1 VKIKFLA
8 DVNVEKAVVEY
19 LLEKKYDTKWIPEY
33 NCEMPDD
40 ELLHWANIENRVI
53 ITNDKD
59 FGELIFLQKKIS
71 TGIILFRVREQR
83 AENKVN
89 LIKHLLENFSE
100 KILNH
105 FIVITGEKIRI
116 IPLEVAK

>member
-1 VKIKFLA
+1 MKIKFLA

-33 NCEMPDD
+33 NCEMLDD

-53 ITNDKD
+53 LTNDKD

-71 TGIILFRVREQR
+71 TGIILFRVREQ
-83 AENKVN
+83 
-89 LIKHLLENFSE
+89 
-100 KILNH
+100 
-105 FIVITGEKIRI
+105 
-116 IPLEVAK
+116 

>member
-1 VKIKFLA
+1 ML
-8 DVNVEKAVVEY
+8 
-19 LLEKKYDTKWIPEY
+19 
-33 NCEMPDD
+33 DD

>member
-33 NCEMPDD
+33 NCEMLDD

>member
-1 VKIKFLA
+1 MKIKFLA

-33 NCEMPDD
+33 NCEMLDD

-83 AENKVN
+83 AENKVS

>member
-1 VKIKFLA
+1 MIQSGF
-8 DVNVEKAVVEY
+8 
-19 LLEKKYDTKWIPEY
+19 PSEY
-33 NCEMPDD
+33 NCEMLDD

>member
-1 VKIKFLA
+1 MKIKFLA

-33 NCEMPDD
+33 NCEMLDD